1 MIKIDL
7 ANATN
12 ALYVTLREKSVGANP
27 SYKLELL
34 NFYTSET
41 FLWSSLTPISDDRI
55 DVITLVTSTEF
66 LGRTPQVG
74 QYKYSFFEYLGLT
87 SGSTYSLVEIGMAKV
102 VDTRVTD
109 PYVYI
114 QPTETDDDYIVL

>member
-1 MIKIDL
+1 MVKIDL

-102 VDTRVTD
+102 LDTGDTD

>member
-114 QPTETDDDYIVL
+114 QPTETDDDYITL

>member
-1 MIKIDL
+1 
-7 ANATN
+7 
-12 ALYVTLREKSVGANP
+12 
-27 SYKLELL
+27 
-34 NFYTSET
+34 
-41 FLWSSLTPISDDRI
+41 LWSSLTSISDDRK
-55 DVITLVTSTEF
+55 DVINLVTSTEF

-74 QYKYSFFEYLGLT
+74 QYKYSFYEYIGLT

-114 QPTETDDDYIVL
+114 QPAETDDDYIVL

>member
-1 MIKIDL
+1 MVKIDL
-7 ANATN
+7 GTASNT
-12 ALYVTLREKSVGANP
+12 LYVTLKEKSVTENP
-27 SYKLELL
+27 IYKLELL

-41 FLWSSLTPISDDRI
+41 FLWSSLTSISDDRK
-55 DVITLVTSTEF
+55 DVINLVTSTEF

-74 QYKYSFFEYLGLT
+74 QYKYSFYEYIGLT

-114 QPTETDDDYIVL
+114 QPAETDDDYIVL